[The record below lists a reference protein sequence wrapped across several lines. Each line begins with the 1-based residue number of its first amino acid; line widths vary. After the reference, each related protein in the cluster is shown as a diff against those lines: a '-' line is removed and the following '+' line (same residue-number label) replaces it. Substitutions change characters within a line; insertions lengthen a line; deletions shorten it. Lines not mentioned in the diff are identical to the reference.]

1 MNVQHLDVPSRIR
14 IAFLHV
20 VFLIIND
27 WKTPIITCLILLL
40 RKNEATLCCD
50 RRQPSARF
58 RTLTELFFCSIEI
71 TMLTIRFYICALTSL
86 FLLLAIVYRSVGI
99 FEAIVITCAL
109 LYLILDVRSDLQS
122 AKTELRCLKELE
134 KQVSLLLR

>member
-1 MNVQHLDVPSRIR
+1 MRIREVLATKGPFLKLVQFFTFPLEIAEKIVVHDVNVQHLDVPSRIR

-71 TMLTIRFYICALTSL
+71 TNAYDQVLH
-86 FLLLAIVYRSVGI
+86 
-99 FEAIVITCAL
+99 
-109 LYLILDVRSDLQS
+109 
-122 AKTELRCLKELE
+122 LRAHVS
-134 KQVSLLLR
+134 VSLAGYRVSQRRNF